1 MDVGKMEIF
10 GINLNEFKMV
20 KGSLEVKMTI
30 RKILLMKI
38 SLSKNCVKWK
48 SRKGKI
54 ALSKNRTKQK
64 LH

>member
-1 MDVGKMEIF
+1 MDTGKMAIF

-38 SLSKNCVKWK
+38 PL
-48 SRKGKI
+48 R
-54 ALSKNRTKQK
+54 KNRAM
-64 LH
+64 

>member
-1 MDVGKMEIF
+1 MDTGKKEFF
-10 GINLNEFKMV
+10 GTNLNEFKMV

-38 SLSKNCVKWK
+38 SLSKNH
-48 SRKGKI
+48 G
-54 ALSKNRTKQK
+54 KQK